1 MLHNEQWMKSLWNL
15 SVEEQQASEEGKDLS
30 SVRLELNALMQDNQ
44 NPDLYDRAERLYQAI
59 QALPSKPGYP
69 YAEPGSLDDIH
80 QEAKSEP
87 SLPNYDKDDQAL
99 LDQILGA
106 WQGRLSGCLLGQPV
120 EGWHRD
126 RILGFLKET
135 HNYPIQRYL
144 SSDVAPDIRERYRI
158 VDGPGGY
165 DREKITWINNING
178 VQEDDDINY
187 TVLALKLV
195 SSYGRDFTTEH
206 VAAEWLNSLPLL
218 RTCTAERVAY
228 LNLARLIGP
237 PETASYANPFR
248 EWIGAQIRADF
259 YGYINP
265 GNPRKAAE
273 MAYRDA
279 SLSHVKNGVYGAMF
293 VAAMIAAAFVTQ
305 NPETIVSAG
314 MAQIPA
320 RSRLYKALE
329 ELLTNWRAGFSLDA
343 FQLAFYEK
351 YDERNPHH
359 WCHTIP
365 NAVLVAAGVLYH
377 RMDFAASVGF
387 GVTSGFDTDCNA
399 ATIGSI
405 VGAALGSSGLDPA
418 WINPLGARVRTCVPG
433 YDYME
438 ISELSKRTLA
448 LASPGIELNEAR

>member
-1 MLHNEQWMKSLWNL
+1 MVHNEQWMKSLWNL
-15 SVEEQQASEEGKDLS
+15 SVEEQQAQEEGKDLS
-30 SVRLELNALMQDNQ
+30 SMKLELNTLMQDNQ
-44 NPDLYDRAERLYQAI
+44 NPDLYERAERLYHAI
-59 QALPSKPGYP
+59 QALPTRPGYS
-69 YAEPGSLDDIH
+69 YVEPDNLDDIH
-80 QEAKSEP
+80 QETKAEP
-87 SLPNYDKDDQAL
+87 PLPHYDKGNHAL

-106 WQGRLSGCLLGQPV
+106 WQGRMSGCLLGQPV

-126 RILGFLKET
+126 RILGFLKDT
-135 HNYPIQRYL
+135 DNFPIHRYL

-158 VDGPGGY
+158 VDGPGGD
-165 DREKITWINNING
+165 DREKITWINNIHG

-218 RTCTAERVAY
+218 RTATAERVVY
-228 LNLARLIGP
+228 LNLARLILP
-237 PETASYANPFR
+237 PFSASFANPFR

-305 NPETIVSAG
+305 NPETIVAAG

-320 RSRLYKALE
+320 RSRLYQALD
-329 ELLTNWRAGFSLDA
+329 ELHTNWRAGLSLEA
-343 FQLAFYEK
+343 FQLAFYKK

-359 WCHTIP
+359 WCHAIS
-365 NAVLVAAGVLYH
+365 NALLVAAGVLYH
-377 RMDFAASVGF
+377 QMDFAASVGF

-405 VGAALGSSGLDPA
+405 VGAALGASGLDPA
-418 WINPLGARVRTCVPG
+418 WVEPLGAQVRTCVPG
-433 YDYME
+433 YDHLE
-438 ISELSKRTLA
+438 IAELAKRTLA
-448 LASPGIELNEAR
+448 LAKRGIESNAPH